1 MAECIFFGTV
11 CSIKVYVVL
20 VTEIPFYTI
29 TFLHKM
35 SLYLNMGEKTFNIE
49 NLDQMK
55 EYQNGNAM

>member
-20 VTEIPFYTI
+20 VTEIP
-29 TFLHKM
+29 FLHKM